1 MKKNQDNLVFQVAWR
16 EEWTFSRDR
25 ESRPG
30 ICKVRPPGTED
41 SPTHSLCRVRVPGAL
56 RGSPFDTYETTEVE
70 VTRCPARQEPHGP
83 ERASSYSPPPSPLAI
98 GGAPG
103 DSGYRPNLKSLEAE
117 GPGSGVH
124 SPGHQDP
131 CFSRPPA
138 RPARGQLAAAAPFSS
153 RPEYAWRAQYQLPEL
168 PAAGTP
174 TAPDAVP
181 SSKTGGLGDE
191 RATVA
196 SHSPRR

>member
-1 MKKNQDNLVFQVAWR
+1 MGAPL
-16 EEWTFSRDR
+16 
-25 ESRPG
+25 PLM
-30 ICKVRPPGTED
+30 RPPKWKTLAARLAR
-41 SPTHSLCRVRVPGAL
+41 SLTGQGGPR
-56 RGSPFDTYETTEVE
+56 
-70 VTRCPARQEPHGP
+70 VTRKGVLRT
-83 ERASSYSPPPSPLAI
+83 SPPPSPLAI

-103 DSGYRPNLKSLEAE
+103 DCGHRSYLKSSAAVR
-117 GPGSGVH
+117 PRSGVQ

-153 RPEYAWRAQYQLPEL
+153 CPESAWRAQYQLPEL

-174 TAPDAVP
+174 TAPDTVP
-181 SSKTGGLGDE
+181 SSRTGGLGDE

>member
-1 MKKNQDNLVFQVAWR
+1 MGASL
-16 EEWTFSRDR
+16 
-25 ESRPG
+25 PHM
-30 ICKVRPPGTED
+30 RPPKWK
-41 SPTHSLCRVRVPGAL
+41 SLAAL
-56 RGSPFDTYETTEVE
+56 LARSLTGQKGPRA
-70 VTRCPARQEPHGP
+70 TRKGVLRT
-83 ERASSYSPPPSPLAI
+83 SPPPSPLAI
-98 GGAPG
+98 GGASG
-103 DSGYRPNLKSLEAE
+103 DSGHRPNFKSSEAE
-117 GPGSGVH
+117 GPGRGVH
-124 SPGHQDP
+124 SLGHQDP
-131 CFSRPPA
+131 GFSRPPA

-153 RPEYAWRAQYQLPEL
+153 RPEFAWRAQYQLPEL